1 MKYILSIFL
10 LALSINIAA
19 YAQMPQ
25 GEVEELLYKNIRYTA
40 DHYGKVHGKKQNGG
54 YVQAWDYFSGAK
66 LWEKRVYFSDK
77 YCDNIGKCP
86 ELFIKSL
93 HIKDDKLYV
102 YSEEGHVFVLFLA
115 FPDDALDTVVGHK
128 CIIKGMAVNLREGAA
143 VHKDSSWI
151 MVEELKAWPKGFE
164 GNEVFVEG
172 ILDKLDVRPFEDERA
187 MARGDVAGYIYTI
200 KPANWDIIEV
210 NEDNVM
216 QINPVLD
223 N

>member
-1 MKYILSIFL
+1 MKGFL
-10 LALSINIAA
+10 LLVLMTFSSVVF
-19 YAQMPQ
+19 AQMPQ
-25 GEVEELLYKNIRYTA
+25 GEVEEVLYKNIRYTA

-66 LWEKRVYFSDK
+66 LWEKRVYFTDK
-77 YCDNIGKCP
+77 LCDTIGKCP

-102 YSEEGHVFVLFLA
+102 YSEKDHVFVLFLA
-115 FPDDALDTVVGHK
+115 FPKDALDSVVGHK
-128 CIIKGMAVNLREGAA
+128 CTIKGMAVNLTEGAA

-151 MVEELKAWPKGFE
+151 MVEGLRAWPQGFE
-164 GNEVFVEG
+164 GNEVFVDG
-172 ILDKLDVRPFEDERA
+172 LLNKLDIHPFEDERA

-200 KPANWDIIEV
+200 DPSNWDILEGESIEK
-210 NEDNVM
+210 M
-216 QINPVLD
+216 QINPILA